1 MRYFFESKI
10 ELKENGGFMHIP
22 FNVWEVCRQ
31 REVIKADVVLDQENY
46 DCELLPIDK
55 GNYMIHLKKE
65 VLENIDVEHVHEV
78 LLHVKGSLIKM
89 KQDSPYSVEQPVRN
103 IGQEGIELIKQKND
117 GLCGQAVVA
126 MLAGTS
132 IPEVMEVMECR
143 EWQATMGRV
152 ISALNYYGID
162 HDDIIYYTQ
171 GRTDFELPDCC
182 IMMEKMGRF
191 SHYLLHYNG
200 RFYDPTLGL
209 LDAYDKSKLLGYLEI
224 RY

>member
-31 REVIKADVVLDQENY
+31 REVIKADVVLDNEVY

-55 GNYMIHLKKE
+55 GNYMIYLKKE
-65 VLENIDVEHVHEV
+65 VLEHVNVENVHDV

-89 KQDSPYSVEQPVRN
+89 KKDSPYSVEHPVRN
-103 IGQEGIELIKQKND
+103 IAEGVELIKQKND

-126 MLAGTS
+126 MLAGTT

-162 HDDIIYYTQ
+162 HDDIIYYTK
-171 GRTDFELPDCC
+171 GDMNAKLPNCC

-200 RFYDPTLGL
+200 KFYDPTLGL
-209 LDAYDKSKLLGYLEI
+209 LETYDMSKLLGYLEI
-224 RY
+224 KY